1 MQILSRELKHIAIIM
16 DGNGRW
22 ALQRG
27 MERED
32 GHVEGAETAKNIIQ
46 FCSNIQL
53 PYLTLYAFSKENWD
67 RPKKEVSSIMRLLSQ
82 TIKKDLQS
90 LMDLNISLQI
100 AGEKN
105 RLPLYVKK
113 SLEVAVQ
120 KTAKNTGM
128 KMVLALSYS
137 GREEIVS
144 SLNKIIESK
153 NKNINE
159 DLVEK
164 HLYCPEVPSPDI
176 LIRTGG
182 EKRISN
188 FLIWQ
193 IAYSELFFEDVQWPD
208 FRAENLSNIIERF
221 YERKRT
227 FGNIE

>member
-32 GHVEGAETAKNIIQ
+32 GHVQGAETAKNIIQ

-113 SLEVAVQ
+113 SLEIAVQ

-144 SLNKIIESK
+144 SLNKIIEYK

>member
-113 SLEVAVQ
+113 SLEIAVQ

>member
-1 MQILSRELKHIAIIM
+1 MQILSRGLKHIAIIM

-53 PYLTLYAFSKENWD
+53 PYLTLYAFSKENWG

-113 SLEVAVQ
+113 SLEIAVQ

-137 GREEIVS
+137 GREEIVF

>member
-22 ALQRG
+22 ALQKG

-32 GHVEGAETAKNIIQ
+32 GHVQGAETAKNIIQ

-113 SLEVAVQ
+113 SLEIAVQ

>member
-22 ALQRG
+22 ALHRG

-113 SLEVAVQ
+113 SLEIAVQ

>member
-22 ALQRG
+22 ALQKG

-90 LMDLNISLQI
+90 LMDLNISLLI

-113 SLEVAVQ
+113 SLEIAVQ

>member
-22 ALQRG
+22 AIQRG

-53 PYLTLYAFSKENWD
+53 PYLTLYAFSKENWG

-113 SLEVAVQ
+113 PLEIAVQ

-137 GREEIVS
+137 GREEIVF

>member
-22 ALQRG
+22 ALHRG

-90 LMDLNISLQI
+90 LMDLNISLLI

-113 SLEVAVQ
+113 SLEIAVQ

>member
-113 SLEVAVQ
+113 SLEIAVQ

-144 SLNKIIESK
+144 SLNKIIDSK

>member
-1 MQILSRELKHIAIIM
+1 MQILSRGLKHIAIIM

-32 GHVEGAETAKNIIQ
+32 GHVQGAETAKNIIQ

-113 SLEVAVQ
+113 SLEIAVQ

-137 GREEIVS
+137 GREEIVF

>member
-53 PYLTLYAFSKENWD
+53 LYLTLYAFSKENWD

-90 LMDLNISLQI
+90 LMDLNISLLI

-113 SLEVAVQ
+113 SLEIAVQ

-227 FGNIE
+227 FGNIK

>member
-53 PYLTLYAFSKENWD
+53 PYLTLYAFSKENWH

-90 LMDLNISLQI
+90 LIDLNISLQI

-113 SLEVAVQ
+113 SLEIAVQ

>member
-90 LMDLNISLQI
+90 LMDLNISLQ
-100 AGEKN
+100 N
-105 RLPLYVKK
+105 
-113 SLEVAVQ
+113 
-120 KTAKNTGM
+120 
-128 KMVLALSYS
+128 
-137 GREEIVS
+137 
-144 SLNKIIESK
+144 
-153 NKNINE
+153 
-159 DLVEK
+159 
-164 HLYCPEVPSPDI
+164 
-176 LIRTGG
+176 
-182 EKRISN
+182 
-188 FLIWQ
+188 
-193 IAYSELFFEDVQWPD
+193 
-208 FRAENLSNIIERF
+208 
-221 YERKRT
+221 
-227 FGNIE
+227 

>member
-1 MQILSRELKHIAIIM
+1 MPILSKELKHIAIIM

-22 ALQRG
+22 ALQKG
-27 MERED
+27 MDREE
-32 GHVEGAETAKNIIQ
+32 GHIEGAETAKKIIQ
-46 FCSNIQL
+46 FCSNIRL
-53 PYLTLYAFSKENWD
+53 PYLTLYAFSKENWN
-67 RPKKEVSSIMRLLSQ
+67 RPKREVSSIMKLLSKI
-82 TIKKDLQS
+82 IKKDLQS

-100 AGEKN
+100 AGEEN
-105 RLPLYVKK
+105 ELPLHVRKA
-113 SLEVAVQ
+113 LELAIH

-128 KMVLALSYS
+128 KVILALSYS

-144 SLNKIIESK
+144 SLKKIINNKS
-153 NKNINE
+153 KNINE

-182 EKRISN
+182 DKRISN
-188 FLIWQ
+188 FLLWQ
-193 IAYSELFFEDVQWPD
+193 IAYSEIFFEEEQWPD

-227 FGNIE
+227 FGNIA

>member
-90 LMDLNISLQI
+90 LMNLNISLQI

-113 SLEVAVQ
+113 SLEIAVQ

>member
-53 PYLTLYAFSKENWD
+53 PYLTLYAFSKENWG

-113 SLEVAVQ
+113 SLEIAVQ

-137 GREEIVS
+137 GREEIVF

>member
-53 PYLTLYAFSKENWD
+53 PYLTLYAFSKENWH

-113 SLEVAVQ
+113 SLEIAVQ

>member
-113 SLEVAVQ
+113 SLEIAVQ

-176 LIRTGG
+176 LVRTGG

>member
-113 SLEVAVQ
+113 SLKIAVQ

>member
-22 ALQRG
+22 ALQKG

-32 GHVEGAETAKNIIQ
+32 GHVQGAETAKNIIQ

-90 LMDLNISLQI
+90 LMNLNISLQI

-113 SLEVAVQ
+113 SLEIAVQ